1 MIRKQIY
8 LEDRQEVQ
16 LKRLAKTLGVSEA
29 MLIRQSLDQGVL
41 SAARDHPD
49 LSLWQREKEFIHKRM
64 QKGSLAGK
72 RSWKREDLY
81 ER

>member
-1 MIRKQIY
+1 MVRKQIY

-16 LKRLAKTLGVSEA
+16 LKQLAKAFGVSEA
-29 MLIRQSLDQGVL
+29 MLIRQSLDRGVL
-41 SAARDHPD
+41 SATSSHLD
-49 LSLWQREKEFIHKRM
+49 LSSWQREKKFIRKRM
-64 QKGSLAGK
+64 QKGPLTGK